1 MAKEGNC
8 IRGNAT
14 GNESAGRLRRTG
26 SDLFDHKLMQWS
38 QLSQKRLDFVLLCW
52 VTSKLSVRNE
62 LDLSVRK
69 CMNSYTIPRL
79 SVIGDENMK
88 QVGVDTHC
96 DVVLFITDGLLA

>member
-1 MAKEGNC
+1 M
-8 IRGNAT
+8 
-14 GNESAGRLRRTG
+14 
-26 SDLFDHKLMQWS
+26 FDHKLMQWS

-52 VTSKLSVRNE
+52 SVRNE

-88 QVGVDTHC
+88 QVGLDTHC

>member
-8 IRGNAT
+8 IRRNAT
-14 GNESAGRLRRTG
+14 GNENCRRLHCAG
-26 SDLFDHKLMQWS
+26 SDLLDHELMQWS
-38 QLSQKRLDFVLLCW
+38 QLSQQRLDFVLLRW
-52 VTSKLSVRNE
+52 VASKLSVRDE
-62 LDLSVRK
+62 LDLCVRK

-88 QVGVDTHC
+88 HVGVDTHC